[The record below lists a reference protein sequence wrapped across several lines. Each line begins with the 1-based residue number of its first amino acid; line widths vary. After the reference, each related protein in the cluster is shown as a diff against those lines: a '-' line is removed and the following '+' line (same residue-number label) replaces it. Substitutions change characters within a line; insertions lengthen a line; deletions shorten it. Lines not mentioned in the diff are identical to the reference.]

1 MNSTG
6 SGGADI
12 SFFLRKVGC
21 CFGGWLLVLD
31 LGMRRFLRES
41 VGVLYEVAGVEKLRT
56 GGLLFYCSDSRGRLY
71 SKCRGDVRRGLLL
84 RCARSLH
91 GLAVLIGE

>member
-1 MNSTG
+1 MWGLVVSIG
-6 SGGADI
+6 SWYGA
-12 SFFLRKVGC
+12 FLS
-21 CFGGWLLVLD
+21 
-31 LGMRRFLRES
+31 ES
-41 VGVLYEVAGVEKLRT
+41 VEILYESAGVEKLRT

>member
-1 MNSTG
+1 MRGLLSG
-6 SGGADI
+6 SVEI
-12 SFFLRKVGC
+12 
-21 CFGGWLLVLD
+21 
-31 LGMRRFLRES
+31 
-41 VGVLYEVAGVEKLRT
+41 LYESAGVEKLRT

>member
-1 MNSTG
+1 
-6 SGGADI
+6 
-12 SFFLRKVGC
+12 
-21 CFGGWLLVLD
+21 
-31 LGMRRFLRES
+31 MRRLLSES
-41 VGVLYEVAGVEKLRT
+41 VGILYKSAGVEKLRT

>member
-21 CFGGWLLVLD
+21 SFGGWLLVLD
-31 LGMRRFLRES
+31 LGMRRLLSES
-41 VGVLYEVAGVEKLRT
+41 VGILYESAGVEKLRT